1 MMPSMKFILLSA
13 IWTKIKKVILRG
25 VNMEKVKYDEV
36 IEHLNDV
43 QKRVCNLIYLFND
56 RDDLSLEL
64 NKTRALLVID
74 GAIKSLNGVKRTV
87 ETEIDDI
94 EIDIVADTAEEIVE
108 TLKLYGVDDVTASSG
123 YFLIKEFPD
132 GSTRTVDAFK
142 AEEDGNIYYVVCCK
156 YEDDTSEWKQTQSL
170 SIEELKEVIKE
181 FYESE
186 V

>member
-1 MMPSMKFILLSA
+1 
-13 IWTKIKKVILRG
+13 
-25 VNMEKVKYDEV
+25 
-36 IEHLNDV
+36 
-43 QKRVCNLIYLFND
+43 VCNLIYLFND

-74 GAIKSLNGVKRTV
+74 GAIELLNGIKRTV

-108 TLKLYGVDDVTASSG
+108 TLKLCGVDNVTDTSG
-123 YFLIKEFPD
+123 YFVIKEFPD
-132 GSTRTVDAFK
+132 GSTRAVDAFK
-142 AEEDGNIYYVVCCK
+142 AGEDGNIYYVVYCS
-156 YEDDTSEWKQTQSL
+156 YEDGTSEWKQTQSL

-186 V
+186 I